1 MEKMEKS
8 ARVCKT
14 SDDVFAETD
23 LLERSLGPVTG
34 TTLEGTEVEH
44 VPVVLRSG
52 ATGSFHSGSAK
63 GSFFGGLFGVTVV
76 LKRGA

>member
-1 MEKMEKS
+1 MPES
-8 ARVCKT
+8 AKT

-34 TTLEGTEVEH
+34 TTLEGTEVDR
-44 VPVVLRSG
+44 VYIVFSSG